1 MLRALFT
8 FGRMIKL
15 SHTVFALPFALMGA
29 WLAARG
35 APSLAV
41 VGWIVVAMV
50 GARSAAMGMN
60 RLVDRHLDALNPR
73 TRDRELPA
81 GQISP
86 AATTAV
92 IAGAIAL
99 FELACWRL
107 NPLCLAL
114 SPVALAV
121 LLGYSYT
128 KRFTSL
134 AHLVLGLAL
143 GLAPLGA
150 WIATTGAVDGRILP
164 LCLGVLLWVTGFDT
178 IYALQDVAFDRAMG
192 LHSLPARLGVTPAL
206 WIARACHL
214 AAFVCFA
221 AVERLFSLGPLY
233 DLGLLVVACLMVY
246 EHTLVRGGRLVRIE
260 RAFFTLNGYIS
271 VSLFAFTL
279 LDLAR

>member
-1 MLRALFT
+1 
-8 FGRMIKL
+8 
-15 SHTVFALPFALMGA
+15 V
-29 WLAARG
+29 
-35 APSLAV
+35 
-41 VGWIVVAMV
+41 VVAMV

-73 TRDRELPA
+73 TRDRELPR
-81 GQISP
+81 GTISP
-86 AATTAV
+86 QATRGLIVA
-92 IAGAIAL
+92 AIAL
-99 FELACWRL
+99 FELAAWQL
-107 NPLCLAL
+107 NPLCLRL
-114 SPVALAV
+114 SPVALVV

-150 WIATTGAVDGRILP
+150 WIATRGGFDARILA
-164 LCLGVLLWVTGFDT
+164 LCLGVVLWVTGFDT
-178 IYALQDVAFDRAMG
+178 IYALQDLEFDRQTG
-192 LHSLPARLGVTPAL
+192 LHSIPARLGVTPAL
-206 WIARACHL
+206 WLARLCHL

-221 AVERLFSLGPLY
+221 AVERLFALGPLY
-233 DLGLLVVACLMVY
+233 DLGLLVVGGLMVY

-271 VSLFAFTL
+271 VSLFCFTL

>member
-1 MLRALFT
+1 MLKALFT
-8 FGRMIKL
+8 YGRMIKF

-29 WLAARG
+29 WLAAG
-35 APSLAV
+35 GVPSGRV

-73 TRDRELPA
+73 TRDRELPRGA
-81 GQISP
+81 ISP
-86 AATTAV
+86 EATKGV
-92 IAGAIAL
+92 ILGAIAL

-150 WIATTGAVDGRILP
+150 WIATRGSFDGRIVV
-164 LCLGVLLWVTGFDT
+164 LCLGVVLWVTGFDT
-178 IYALQDVAFDRAMG
+178 IYALQDLDFDRLTG
-192 LHSLPARLGVTPAL
+192 LHSLPARVGVTPAL

-221 AVERLFSLGPLY
+221 TVERLFHLGPLY
-233 DLGLLVVACLMVY
+233 DLGLLVVAGLMVY

-271 VSLFAFTL
+271 VSLFFFTL

>member
-1 MLRALFT
+1 MFKALFAY
-8 FGRMIKL
+8 GRMIKF
-15 SHTVFALPFALMGA
+15 SHTIFALPFALMGA
-29 WLAARG
+29 WLAAG
-35 APSLAV
+35 GVPSGRV

-50 GARSAAMGMN
+50 GARSAAMGVN

-73 TRDRELPA
+73 TRDRELPR
-81 GQISP
+81 GVISP
-86 AATTAV
+86 EATKGV
-92 IAGAIAL
+92 IVAAIAL
-99 FELACWRL
+99 FELAAWRL

-150 WIATTGAVDGRILP
+150 WIATTGSFDPRILP

-178 IYALQDVAFDRAMG
+178 IYALQDLDFDRQTG
-192 LHSLPARLGVTPAL
+192 LHSLPARFGVTPAL
-206 WIARACHL
+206 WIARGCHF

-221 AVERLFSLGPLY
+221 WVERLFHLGPLY
-233 DLGLLVVACLMVY
+233 DLGLLVVAGLMVY

-271 VSLFAFTL
+271 VSLFCFTL

>member
-1 MLRALFT
+1 MLKTLFAY
-8 FGRMIKL
+8 GRMIKF
-15 SHTVFALPFALMGA
+15 SHTIFALPFALMGA
-29 WLAARG
+29 WLAAGGVPRVE
-35 APSLAV
+35 V

-60 RLVDRHLDALNPR
+60 RLADRHLDALNPR
-73 TRDRELPA
+73 TRDRELPR

-86 AATTAV
+86 AATKAV
-92 IAGAIAL
+92 IVGAICL
-99 FELACWRL
+99 FEVAAWRL

-114 SPVALAV
+114 SPVALTV

-150 WIATTGAVDGRILP
+150 WIATTGTFDDRILP

-178 IYALQDVAFDRAMG
+178 IYALQDVDFDRQTG
-192 LHSLPARLGVTPAL
+192 LHSIPVRLGVTPAL

-214 AAFVCFA
+214 GAFVCFA
-221 AVERLFSLGPLY
+221 TVERLFHLGPLY
-233 DLGLLVVACLMVY
+233 DLGLLVVAGLMVY
-246 EHTLVRGGRLVRIE
+246 EHTLVRGGRMVRIE

-271 VSLFAFTL
+271 VSLFCFTL

>member
-1 MLRALFT
+1 MLKALLAY
-8 FGRMIKL
+8 GRMIKF
-15 SHTVFALPFALMGA
+15 SHTIFALPFALMGA
-29 WLAARG
+29 WLAAG
-35 APSLAV
+35 GVPAAHT

-50 GARSAAMGMN
+50 GARSAAMGVN
-60 RLVDRHLDALNPR
+60 RLADRHIDALNPR
-73 TRDRELPA
+73 TRGRELPA
-81 GQISP
+81 GRISP
-86 AATTAV
+86 AATKGV
-92 IAGAIAL
+92 IVGAIAL
-99 FELACWRL
+99 FELAAWRL

-114 SPVALAV
+114 SPVALVV

-150 WIATTGAVDGRILP
+150 WIATTGTFGPRILP

-178 IYALQDVAFDRAMG
+178 IYALQDLDFDRQTG
-192 LHSLPARLGVTPAL
+192 LHSIPARFGVTPAL
-206 WIARACHL
+206 WIARGCHL

-221 AVERLFSLGPLY
+221 TVERLFALGPLY
-233 DLGLLVVACLMVY
+233 DLGLLVVGGLMVY

-271 VSLFAFTL
+271 VSLFCFTL